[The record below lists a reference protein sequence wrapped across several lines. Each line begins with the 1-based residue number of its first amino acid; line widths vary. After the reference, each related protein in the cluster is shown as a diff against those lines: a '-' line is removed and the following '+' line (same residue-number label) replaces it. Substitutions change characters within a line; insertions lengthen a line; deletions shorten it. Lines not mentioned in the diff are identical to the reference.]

1 MRSLGESIDS
11 FLVFSHRTHKTLLTF
26 FRDLVSK
33 GHSRFEALPLTNL
46 KQQAFALSSWVSTD
60 TLCKNGFKPLQGAG
74 CMTYPWGL
82 FFSQL

>member
-1 MRSLGESIDS
+1 MTSTHWAITY
-11 FLVFSHRTHKTLLTF
+11 FLQR
-26 FRDLVSK
+26 LVSK